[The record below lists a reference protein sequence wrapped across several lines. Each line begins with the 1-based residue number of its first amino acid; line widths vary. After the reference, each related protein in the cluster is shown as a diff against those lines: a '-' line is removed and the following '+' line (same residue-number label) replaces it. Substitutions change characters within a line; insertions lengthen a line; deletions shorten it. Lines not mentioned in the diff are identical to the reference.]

1 MSVPLEAGATPVAF
15 DPVADSFIAQDER
28 PAGLLPIDVSALSPY
43 QRSLLVID
51 GTVTRFIE
59 AYWLEAVR
67 VQRIAQEELR
77 LAADERWLGLAAG
90 TPVIRRQVLLL
101 GRDSG
106 RLFAWADTLLAVAR
120 LQGGLRQGLER
131 DDGGLGRILIDTGAE
146 TRREGLWCGCE
157 QPRGLPAAVAGLHA
171 GRWLVRSYRVIAQ
184 GQALMRITERFP
196 LG

>member
-1 MSVPLEAGATPVAF
+1 MAALPEPGAKPAAF
-15 DPVADSFIAQDER
+15 DPVADAFMAQSER
-28 PAGLLPIDVSALSPY
+28 PAGLQPVDPAALSAY

-77 LAADERWLGLAAG
+77 LPTGERWLGLAAG
-90 TPVIRRQVLLL
+90 APVIRRQVLLL

-106 RLFAWADTLLAVAR
+106 RLHAWADTLLAVAR
-120 LQGGLRQGLER
+120 LRGELRRGLER

-146 TRREGLWCGCE
+146 TRREGLWWGCE
-157 QPRGLPAAVAGLHA
+157 QPRELPAAVARLHA
-171 GRWLVRSYRVIAQ
+171 GRWLARSYRVIAER
-184 GQALMRITERFP
+184 QALMRITERFP
-196 LG
+196 LD